1 MALRRLNLTRGDTQT
16 YTLQF
21 NGSTAG
27 TSGSAYD
34 ITGWT
39 VYFTLKT
46 DYNLADSAASLQK
59 TVACTNGT
67 SATNGI
73 ATIPIAASDTVNL
86 SPGEYFFDIA
96 VKTAANETY
105 TVMKG
110 MFDLEFD
117 VTRTP

>member
-1 MALRRLNLTRGDTQT
+1 MALRRLSLTRGDTQT

-59 TVACTNGT
+59 TVGT
-67 SATNGI
+67 HGTAGTNGI
-73 ATIPIAASDTVNL
+73 ATINLAASDTVNL

-96 VKTAANETY
+96 VKTAANEIY

-117 VTRTP
+117 VTRAT